1 LNHPFFFQ
9 LYVDKNRAKSERLLR
24 EVGELGMRAIFV
36 TVDAPVPG
44 KREADER
51 LHVDESLSSPISGVK
66 AINDSKGGGI
76 ARVMGSFI
84 DPGLSWTDIAW
95 LRSCT
100 NLPIVIK
107 GIQTAEDARLALEH
121 GVDGIVVSN
130 HGGRS
135 LDTSPAAIM
144 VLLEL
149 QRRCPEVFKSMEVF
163 LDGGI
168 RRGTDVIKALCLGAK
183 GVAVGRPFL
192 YALTY
197 GSDGIER
204 LTEILK
210 DEIETTL
217 RLLGV
222 TSLSQLHP
230 GLLNTRHVDHLIP
243 ENYQESEAPS
253 LQSKRVVAKKE
264 IAKL

>member
-1 LNHPFFFQ
+1 
-9 LYVDKNRAKSERLLR
+9 
-24 EVGELGMRAIFV
+24 M
-36 TVDAPVPG
+36 
-44 KREADER
+44 
-51 LHVDESLSSPISGVK
+51 SGVK

-84 DPGLSWTDIAW
+84 DTSLSWTDIAW

-100 NLPIVIK
+100 DLPIVIK
-107 GIQTAEDARLALEH
+107 GIQTAEDARLALKH

-135 LDTSPAAIM
+135 LDTSPAAIL

-149 QRRCPEVFKSMEVF
+149 QCFCPEIFKSMEVF
-163 LDGGI
+163 VDGGI
-168 RRGTDVIKALCLGAK
+168 RRGTDIVKALCLGAK
-183 GVAVGRPFL
+183 GVAMGRHFL

-197 GSDGIER
+197 GSDGVER
-204 LTEILK
+204 LVEILK

-217 RLLGV
+217 RLVGV

-230 GLLNTRHVDHLIP
+230 GILNTRDVNHLIP
-243 ENYQESEAPS
+243 ASYHETKAPS
-253 LQSKRVVAKKE
+253 LQSKRPVAKRE